1 MNRRAAGFILGLALA
16 LILGA
21 GLWWY
26 LSTRSGGRGGRTG
39 QTADDGPV
47 AAVPFNL
54 YFAADGGRLRAEI
67 RELKVTERPKDRIR
81 KLVQA
86 LLAGPKEGGL
96 VRLFP
101 EGVELGSVQLSQNGT
116 AYVELRWA
124 DHVEPPPSGSTEEM
138 QRVYGVV
145 NTVCLNVSQAERVVL
160 LWNGVQPVTFGGHL
174 DLSRPL
180 SPSQSLLAP

>member
-16 LILGA
+16 LILGGA
-21 GLWWY
+21 LWWF
-26 LSTRSGGRGGRTG
+26 LSTRSTGRDGRTG
-39 QTADDGPV
+39 QAAGDGPV

-54 YFAADGGRLRAEI
+54 YFPADGGRLRAET
-67 RELKVTERPKDRIR
+67 RELKVTERPKDRVR

-86 LLAGPKEGGL
+86 LLAGPKAQGL

-101 EGVELGSVQLSQNGT
+101 EGVELGSVQLGQDGT

-138 QRVYGVV
+138 QRVYGLV
-145 NTVCLNVSQAERVVL
+145 NTVCLNVSQAQRVVL

-174 DLSRPL
+174 DLSQPL
-180 SPSQSLLAP
+180 TPNQALLAP